1 MANTKS
7 KKERDAYDLEED
19 KKVDEACTKFRRNV
33 ESLMKTPENIQ
44 RLNKRVKDRVNEKR
58 KEQSKSDKR
67 KDRIT
72 DETVEL
78 NAYDM
83 GVIADV
89 SHQTV
94 RNWVDN
100 YTRETK
106 EVKLSSIIRIAR
118 AYNVSVDWLLGL
130 SGAPSKDVEL
140 DYKPFEEMGI
150 SYAAYETLKD
160 LKEQGTDMNELLK
173 GINLLLTYTVVGRK
187 PITNDEFDLG
197 TEREYIDITIL
208 PIINALNSYLF
219 SLYKEGGY
227 TRLTTKK
234 FHDIVDWASNYN
246 PSESAYDEEQE
257 ELIFQNLFEKGIK
270 EESPEFSEI
279 TLLNVLDHELKKC
292 KGLIIKEELQKV
304 QAKVEKLDLNKMEKE
319 DAWLP
324 AISVILTHLDK
335 FYNSN

>member
-1 MANTKS
+1 MERIKVKTLKDRLFDLIRGEHQNRLPDKIQDELS
-7 KKERDAYDLEED
+7 NERDGMTLEFFAKNIAGVSRQSLATWLKD
-19 KKVDEACTKFRRNV
+19 DTNV
-33 ESLMKTPENIQ
+33 RLVSL
-44 RLNKRVKDRVNEKR
+44 EK
-58 KEQSKSDKR
+58 
-67 KDRIT
+67 
-72 DETVEL
+72 
-78 NAYDM
+78 
-83 GVIADV
+83 IA
-89 SHQTV
+89 
-94 RNWVDN
+94 N
-100 YTRETK
+100 
-106 EVKLSSIIRIAR
+106 L
-118 AYNVSVDWLLGL
+118 YNVTLDWLLGYDDEI
-130 SGAPSKDVEL
+130 SKEAQML
-140 DYKPFEEMGI
+140 FKPFKDLGI
-150 SYAAYETLKD
+150 SLDAYNVLKE

-219 SLYKEGGY
+219 SLYEEGGY

-257 ELIFQNLFEKGIK
+257 ELIFLNLFEKGIK